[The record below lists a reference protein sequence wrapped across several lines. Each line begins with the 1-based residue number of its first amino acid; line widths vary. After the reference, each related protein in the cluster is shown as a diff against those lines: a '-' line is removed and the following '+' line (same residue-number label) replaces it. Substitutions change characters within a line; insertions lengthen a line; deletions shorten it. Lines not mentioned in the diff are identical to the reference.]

1 MRYLHDF
8 GLNRLQDFVRGKG
21 RGSVSRVP
29 YNFDIE
35 DKTESSQSE
44 LKLGEKDDD
53 EVVDLG
59 QQVILKMFNRAFCIV
74 F

>member
-1 MRYLHDF
+1 M
-8 GLNRLQDFVRGKG
+8 
-21 RGSVSRVP
+21 P